1 MGKIGVQSFKKSTY
15 FLNFSDNFVLKIVK
29 FSQKIFAIFG
39 LKSSKLQR
47 FFGIWKWTK
56 DEDEDGS
63 VDKNLRR
70 SLKLRCNT
78 AMVTSAADFGDL
90 QTKPENAYFPWNDS
104 IRQAEKSKSHSF
116 ELWFFTIAHE
126 KGSCQLYFF

>member
-1 MGKIGVQSFKKSTY
+1 MGKIEVQSFKKSTY
-15 FLNFSDNFVLKIVK
+15 FWNFSYNFVQKIVK
-29 FSQKIFAIFG
+29 FSHKIFAIFA
-39 LKSSKLQR
+39 LKYLKLEDSSASENELKM
-47 FFGIWKWTK
+47 KTK
-56 DEDEDGS
+56 MDW
-63 VDKNLRR
+63 LRR

-116 ELWFFTIAHE
+116 EL
-126 KGSCQLYFF
+126 